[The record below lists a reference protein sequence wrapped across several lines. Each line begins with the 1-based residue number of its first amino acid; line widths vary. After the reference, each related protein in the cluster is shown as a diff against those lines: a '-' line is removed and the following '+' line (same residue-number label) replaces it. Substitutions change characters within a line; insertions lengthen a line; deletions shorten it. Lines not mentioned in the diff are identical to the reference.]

1 MIVPG
6 EVRLVGGTL
15 ESSYSLGG
23 SGGTVWD
30 FTKPQG
36 GIARLEFDMYNQAP
50 FTVPAGVPYAI
61 SYDAPQPTITEEG
74 TVWPQI
80 AIAHGTTQQAIE
92 PGGVLTIDPGLIG
105 SFAEDPPTV
114 PEYVLIADTES
125 VARIYPIILAGRPV
139 RAWLNV
145 RDSGSSAP

>member
-1 MIVPG
+1 M
-6 EVRLVGGTL
+6 
-15 ESSYSLGG
+15 
-23 SGGTVWD
+23 
-30 FTKPQG
+30 
-36 GIARLEFDMYNQAP
+36 
-50 FTVPAGVPYAI
+50 
-61 SYDAPQPTITEEG
+61 
-74 TVWPQI
+74 
-80 AIAHGTTQQAIE
+80 
-92 PGGVLTIDPGLIG
+92 LTIDPGLIG